1 MVFKYLVRTVND
13 KQYITGFSLKSV
25 KGIPTGLYEFTE
37 EFKQPLLSKEYNK
50 LQWTIRENPDYDP
63 ETDHIDNRY
72 IVEYDPI
79 QPTAEELEA
88 EKQMAIK
95 QKLTAELSDLI
106 LQNKDTPEALAQA
119 LCERAKQI
127 EVEVKD
133 EPRRDT
139 EVI

>member
-1 MVFKYLVRTVND
+1 MIYQYDVQPIGG
-13 KQYITGFSLKSV
+13 KQYISAVRLISE
-25 KGIPTGLYEFTE
+25 KGEIYTENQLTKAPRGDLRGPTG
-37 EFKQPLLSKEYNK
+37 K

-63 ETDHIDNRY
+63 KTDHIDDRY
-72 IVEYDPI
+72 IIERDPI
-79 QPTAEELEA
+79 LPTNEELEV
-88 EKQMAIK
+88 EKQAVIK
-95 QKLTAELSDLI
+95 RQLVAELPDLI

-139 EVI
+139 EII